1 MSGKQ
6 YMKILCRKLF
16 LCCFLSSCFLLPQ
29 KNYIPALLV
38 EMTPEIKI
46 EIEQIIT
53 SASNGTKSTISDN
66 AFKDESLIIIERN
79 KPSNSKFKLGRILSW
94 PDRYQLII
102 SDNGQCFIRH
112 SKTKLQWF
120 LFKAK
125 CKPL

>member
-1 MSGKQ
+1 
-6 YMKILCRKLF
+6 MKIIFRKLI

-38 EMTPEIKI
+38 EMTPEIKV
-46 EIEQIIT
+46 EIEQIII
-53 SASNGTKSTISDN
+53 SASNGTKSTISEN
-66 AFKDESLIIIERN
+66 AFINENLLIIERN
-79 KPSNSKFKLGRILSW
+79 RPSDPKFNLGRILSW
-94 PDRYQLII
+94 PDRYELII

-112 SKTKLQWF
+112 RKTKLQWF

>member
-1 MSGKQ
+1 
-6 YMKILCRKLF
+6 MKIICRKLF
-16 LCCFLSSCFLLPQ
+16 LCYFLSGCFLLPQ
-29 KNYIPALLV
+29 RNYIPALLN

-53 SASNGTKSTISDN
+53 SASNGTKTIISEN
-66 AFKDESLIIIERN
+66 AFKNENLLIIERN
-79 KPSNSKFKLGRILSW
+79 RPSGSKFNLGRILSW
-94 PDRYQLII
+94 PDRYELII

>member
-1 MSGKQ
+1 
-6 YMKILCRKLF
+6 MKILCRKLF

-79 KPSNSKFKLGRILSW
+79 KPSNSKFNLGRILSW